1 MFSTLATDALLV
13 TTVTAIAVAS
23 AAAGVYLVTSS
34 RLGRAI
40 VPFGAGLLMGMA
52 AFGVWPEIAG
62 RMGRVAGMGA
72 LAAGFVLLWFVNRYV
87 HPVCPSCSHTH
98 DHGTCEVRLHGFAPP
113 LVIAAVL
120 HSLMDGL
127 AIPAARREDA
137 EGLAWGVFAAI
148 AIHKVPEGLAYG
160 TILRAALKSRLSAI
174 GWCLVAQ
181 APTILGGV
189 AESLFAP
196 DAEGGWTLAVLALA
210 GGSFLFLGYHAVHGE
225 LRRRGATPALGP
237 ALAGLAGA
245 AILQMGLHSL
255 HG

>member
-1 MFSTLATDALLV
+1 VLSTLAVDTLLV
-13 TTVTAIAVAS
+13 SSVTAIAVAS
-23 AAAGVYLVTSS
+23 AAAAVFLVTSPRLS
-34 RLGRAI
+34 RLL
-40 VPFGAGLLMGMA
+40 VPFGAGLLIGMA
-52 AFGVWPEIAG
+52 LFGMWPEVSE
-62 RMGRVAGMGA
+62 RMGWLAGLGV
-72 LAAGFVLLWFVNRYV
+72 LSSGFLLLWIVNRFV

-98 DHGTCEVRLHGFAPP
+98 DHGACEISLHGFAPP

-127 AIPAARREDA
+127 AIPAAGRENPD
-137 EGLAWGVFAAI
+137 GLAWGVFLAI

-160 TILRAALKSRLSAI
+160 TILRAAVKSRLSAI

-181 APTILGGV
+181 FPTIVGGV

-196 DAEGGWTLAVLALA
+196 DAEGPWTLGVLALA

-225 LRRRGATPALGP
+225 LRRRGATPALAP
-237 ALAGLAGA
+237 ALVGLAGA
-245 AILQMGLHSL
+245 AIIQLSLHSF